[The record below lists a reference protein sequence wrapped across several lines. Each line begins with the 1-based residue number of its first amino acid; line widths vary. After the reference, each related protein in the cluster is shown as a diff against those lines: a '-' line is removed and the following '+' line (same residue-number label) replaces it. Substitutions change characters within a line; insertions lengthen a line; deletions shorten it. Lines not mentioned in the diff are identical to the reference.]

1 MPGRGSTL
9 GQHPAAAAT
18 EAREPADTG
27 LASADG
33 GVGRVGRGLERM
45 GLHDE
50 RQPPRVIPDTAA
62 SGQDLGDFL
71 RQLRAEDGPCSSGR
85 GFPF

>member
-33 GVGRVGRGLERM
+33 GVGRVGRGLERL

-50 RQPPRVIPDTAA
+50 RQPPRVIPDTRRQRP
-62 SGQDLGDFL
+62 GLGRLF
-71 RQLRAEDGPCSSGR
+71 APAPC
-85 GFPF
+85 